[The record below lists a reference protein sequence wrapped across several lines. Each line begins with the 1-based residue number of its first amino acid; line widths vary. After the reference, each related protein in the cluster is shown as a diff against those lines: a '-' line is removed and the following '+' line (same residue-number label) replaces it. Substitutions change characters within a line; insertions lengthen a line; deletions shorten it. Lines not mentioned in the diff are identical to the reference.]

1 MPHFRPPMA
10 ARKAGRD
17 EQNASM
23 SDRYDDDAFGEIEP
37 RRPRAARSRSSRVGS
52 AILLLMICGIV
63 IGVFRQN
70 FAVLGALF
78 QIDSMQPEAP
88 AQQVSAAVA
97 QPADDLR
104 QLMKD
109 LQASLQQATD
119 KLDLTQRQIASEQGE
134 RKLLSGQVA
143 ALSARVSALSA
154 SNASVATAAGP
165 VLPKKK
171 PIAPIAPPPR

>member
-1 MPHFRPPMA
+1 
-10 ARKAGRD
+10 
-17 EQNASM
+17 
-23 SDRYDDDAFGEIEP
+23 
-37 RRPRAARSRSSRVGS
+37 
-52 AILLLMICGIV
+52 
-63 IGVFRQN
+63 
-70 FAVLGALF
+70 
-78 QIDSMQPEAP
+78 
-88 AQQVSAAVA
+88 VA

-134 RKLLSGQVA
+134 RKLLSEQVA